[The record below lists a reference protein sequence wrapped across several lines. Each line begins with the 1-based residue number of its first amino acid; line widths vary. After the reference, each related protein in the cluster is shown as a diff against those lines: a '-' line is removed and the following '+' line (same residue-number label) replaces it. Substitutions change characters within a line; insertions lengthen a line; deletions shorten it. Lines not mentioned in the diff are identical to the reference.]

1 MADLISLITYL
12 NAIDKKI
19 RMARD
24 IAYVYWSKFQVIKKK
39 KIFITLT
46 T

>member
-19 RMARD
+19 RMACD
-24 IAYVYWSKFQVIKKK
+24 DVLI
-39 KIFITLT
+39 IFVFK
-46 T
+46 

>member
-24 IAYVYWSKFQVIKKK
+24 IVLIVLVFKKSMSLCVL
-39 KIFITLT
+39 I
-46 T
+46 